1 MCIRDSCNG
10 VAWNTEPDQLPFN
23 PAEEQTSPHIGVVI
37 GMANVAAVGC
47 HPARQLTHQPG
58 PIGTDHLEDD
68 RGLTHNEA
76 LKTNSPASCG
86 LVKVPEL
93 FFRIMLKGLR
103 RLAAFCL
110 CITLS
115 LGLITPAAVKADDA
129 AVIARQAAAFEETKS
144 RLPELARLVS
154 IEDWTFTRNLIHGP
168 MQEVGREM
176 LYINQRLDKAQR
188 KEAESIARDLKAAL
202 ANLDEAARLQDSS
215 RLQRSYSAVAAGFE
229 AYSELIPEVIP
240 DEALS

>member
-1 MCIRDSCNG
+1 
-10 VAWNTEPDQLPFN
+10 
-23 PAEEQTSPHIGVVI
+23 
-37 GMANVAAVGC
+37 
-47 HPARQLTHQPG
+47 
-58 PIGTDHLEDD
+58 
-68 RGLTHNEA
+68 
-76 LKTNSPASCG
+76 
-86 LVKVPEL
+86 
-93 FFRIMLKGLR
+93 MLKGLR